1 MDKYTVT
8 VDQPNRP
15 KGDPIEVPPVGVIS
29 NGDSVTTF
37 LDEDTYNR
45 FKESGASSGISV
57 KKGGGGT
64 VDLTE
69 EPEPEIT
76 VVGSEPDNEEGGEEG

>member
-1 MDKYTVT
+1 MDKYTVS

-15 KGDPIEVPPVGVIS
+15 KGDPIEVPPIGVIN
-29 NGDSVTTF
+29 NGESVTVF
-37 LDEDTYNR
+37 LDEETYSS

-64 VDLTE
+64 IDLTAE
-69 EPEPEIT
+69 LAPEPE
-76 VVGSEPDNEEGGEEG
+76 SEEGGDG